1 MEKLFVYSYLW
12 QMDLDDGERYSSHL
26 DELFINEKNNT
37 SLGDLLLDLE
47 TLTDSETSF
56 MRIKRYVEYET
67 NQFDTIE
74 FGRQLFYELKVI
86 YYSDKMRLDLFAQK
100 CYELFNLLPSIIDAL
115 SEPFDTLCYIDD
127 MIQFNRENEIRKIIE
142 KMFDY
147 YKS

>member
-37 SLGDLLLDLE
+37 SLGDLLLELE

-127 MIQFNRENEIRKIIE
+127 MIQFNRENEIRKEIE

>member
-74 FGRQLFYELKVI
+74 FGRQLCYELKVI

-127 MIQFNRENEIRKIIE
+127 MIQFNRENV
-142 KMFDY
+142 
-147 YKS
+147 

>member
-127 MIQFNRENEIRKIIE
+127 MIQFNRENEIRK
-142 KMFDY
+142 K
-147 YKS
+147 